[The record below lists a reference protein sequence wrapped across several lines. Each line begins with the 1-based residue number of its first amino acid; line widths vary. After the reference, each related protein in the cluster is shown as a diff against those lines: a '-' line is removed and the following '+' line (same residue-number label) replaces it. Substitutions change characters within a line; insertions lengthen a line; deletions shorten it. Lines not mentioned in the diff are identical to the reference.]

1 MLHLRWWCYTSRDS
15 RTRWKRLGR
24 LVLVACLGKASEM
37 VVREAEARGSGLHT
51 ILQMMGRSLVAL
63 LLIKSSGHNLRKKVL
78 LVGSSLMLSYNLS
91 RSRP

>member
-1 MLHLRWWCYTSRDS
+1 M
-15 RTRWKRLGR
+15 
-24 LVLVACLGKASEM
+24 LVACLGKASGM
-37 VVREAEARGSGLHT
+37 VVRETEARGSGLHT

-63 LLIKSSGHNLRKKVL
+63 LLIKSSGHNLRKEVL